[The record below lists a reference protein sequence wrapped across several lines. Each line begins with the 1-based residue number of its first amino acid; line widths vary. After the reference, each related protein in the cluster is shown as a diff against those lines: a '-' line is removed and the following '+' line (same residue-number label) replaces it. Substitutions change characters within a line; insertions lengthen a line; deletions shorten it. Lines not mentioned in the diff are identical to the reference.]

1 MDKKLIAGTILFT
14 FVVPIMFMKPFEETS
29 LLEYLMQ
36 CFVPLTIALVFW
48 ANYLWIIPRYDF
60 NPRFRQRFIAQNA
73 ILMMVSCAIVALV
86 HVLEFHYF
94 SDAGRP
100 GRPPMRLDTRFFVL
114 CGFRD
119 LLNYSIAIVVAYS
132 ICLSSHADTLKRKQQ
147 ETEMAR
153 RDAELRSLR
162 NQISPH
168 FLLNTL
174 NNIYALSAISTERT
188 QSAVMQLSKM
198 LRHMLYDNQSE
209 LVTLASEA
217 SFISSYVDLMRL
229 RLASNIHVS
238 THIDV
243 SPDSPTKV
251 SPLLFISL
259 VENAFKT
266 RRIAHRALHHRHH
279 AHRAARHL
287 HHVCHK
293 ELQPP
298 QTVHGPLRPRRRH
311 DPRAA
316 TTRHALPRPL
326 HMDKGCGSRRT
337 IPLNDNSK
345 FIMPNS

>member
-259 VENAFKT
+259 VENAFKHGVSPT
-266 RRIAHRALHHRHH
+266 EPCTIDIMLT
-279 AHRAARHL
+279 
-287 HHVCHK
+287 
-293 ELQPP
+293 EQPGTSITCAIKNSNHP
-298 QTVHGPLRPRRRH
+298 KLSTDRSGHGVGMTLVQQRLDMLYPDH
-311 DPRAA
+311 Y
-316 TTRHALPRPL
+316 TWT
-326 HMDKGCGSRRT
+326 KGVEADGLYHST
-337 IPLNDNSK
+337 IILNS
-345 FIMPNS
+345 